1 MDADG
6 KMAPNKLKRDLKAG
20 KVCIGVTM
28 TMENRVVAEILSH
41 IGLDWI
47 WFEMEHSASS
57 DAGVL
62 AMLQATNG
70 SKTSTVVRVPW
81 NDKTLIKRA
90 LDNGPDGII
99 IPLVNTAEEAEAA
112 VRAMKYPP
120 LGERGAGLARAQ
132 CYGMHMDEYLKSAN
146 DEVMTTLMIEHIQAV
161 ENIDAILKVKGVDSI
176 IIGALDLSGSM
187 GILGQTADPRVEAA
201 IQKVLAASKK
211 ANMPCG
217 IITVAPEQANERIK
231 QGFTQIIMGIDVLY
245 LVGGV
250 SGALK
255 QIVRPAA

>member
-1 MDADG
+1 MNADG
-6 KMAPNKLKRDLKAG
+6 KMAPNRLKRDLKAG
-20 KVCIGVTM
+20 KVCIGATV
-28 TMENRVVAEILSH
+28 TMENRVVAEIFSH

-70 SKTSTVVRVPW
+70 SATSVVVRVPW

-99 IPLVNTAEEAEAA
+99 VPLVNTVEEAEAA

-132 CYGMHMDEYLKSAN
+132 CYGMHMDEYIKSAN
-146 DEVMTTLMIEHIQAV
+146 DEVMTTLMIEHVTAV
-161 ENIDAILKVKGVDSI
+161 ENIDAILKVKGVDSV

-211 ANMPCG
+211 ANVPCG